1 MGRKNVPLFLHE
13 EIMLLALRDREGTVE
28 FGSNYGYALSGAIL
42 AELLM
47 GKRIEVE
54 ETKRKLVNLVSAE
67 PMGEAVLDECLE
79 KVRNAKRRA
88 NAQAWVNSFLQ
99 VKKLHHR
106 IADSLCER
114 GILRA
119 DEGTV
124 LLLFKRKVYPEI
136 DPLPERKLI
145 TRLRNAIFGDSRTV
159 DPRTVV
165 LISLADSAGLLAIPF
180 DKKQLK
186 ARKQRIKQITDGELM
201 GKAAREAIE
210 AAQAAA
216 VMVACI
222 TPAITAAT
230 VSG

>member
-1 MGRKNVPLFLHE
+1 MAQKKVPLFLHE
-13 EIMLLALRDREGTVE
+13 EVMLLALRDREGTVE
-28 FGSNYGYALSGAIL
+28 FCSNYGYALGGAIL

-47 GKRIEVE
+47 SGRLAVE
-54 ETKRKLVNLVSAE
+54 ETKKKLVNLVSPE
-67 PMGEAVLDECLE
+67 PLGDAVLDECLK
-79 KVRNAKRRA
+79 KVASVKRRA

-106 IADSLCER
+106 VAGSLCAR

-119 DEGTV
+119 DEDTV

-145 TRLRNAIFGDSRTV
+145 TRLRNAIFGESRSL

-165 LISLADSAGLLAIPF
+165 LISLADSTGLLTIPF
-180 DKKQLK
+180 ERKQLK
-186 ARKQRIKQITDGELM
+186 ARKRRIKQITEGELM

-222 TPAITAAT
+222 MPAAIVT
-230 VSG
+230 S

>member
-1 MGRKNVPLFLHE
+1 MAQKKVPLFLHE
-13 EIMLLALRDREGTVE
+13 EVMLLALRDREGTVE
-28 FGSNYGYALSGAIL
+28 FCSNYGYALGGAIL
-42 AELLM
+42 AELLLS
-47 GKRIEVE
+47 GRLAVE
-54 ETKRKLVNLVSAE
+54 ETKRKLVNLVSPE
-67 PMGEAVLDECLE
+67 PLGDAVLDECLK
-79 KVRNAKRRA
+79 KVASVKRRA

-106 IADSLCER
+106 VAGSLCAR

-119 DEGTV
+119 DEDTV

-145 TRLRNAIFGDSRTV
+145 TRLRNAIFGESRSL

-165 LISLADSAGLLAIPF
+165 LISLADSTGLLTIPF
-180 DKKQLK
+180 EQKQLK
-186 ARKQRIKQITDGELM
+186 ARKRRIKQITEGELM

-222 TPAITAAT
+222 MPAAIVT
-230 VSG
+230 S